1 MQLPTEYNVI
11 IGKRGRKE
19 GGRGERKRGREGRRE
34 GGEKGS
40 EGGREGRG
48 RGRGRRKEEEN
59 RGGKEKGCGENGEVR
74 EALWSICRKGEGR
87 DVGSPALWSIMEDVV
102 CQEH

>member
-40 EGGREGRG
+40 EGGRERG
-48 RGRGRRKEEEN
+48 RERGDVFLRRSFT
-59 RGGKEKGCGENGEVR
+59 RPSTVL
-74 EALWSICRKGEGR
+74 AVI
-87 DVGSPALWSIMEDVV
+87 EDLGTKLPHFKVSSQV
-102 CQEH
+102 FC